1 MASWTT
7 PDLSR
12 LPRRPLDLPDV
23 RSGGRRG
30 PRAALRHRRGVAPP
44 GQGLRRGLGAGAP
57 SARCGRR
64 RRPPRPRARRAGR
77 VREARQRARWSTML
91 WRMTA
96 RASLETRRNGR
107 AGIPRRGSPQW
118 WGRSVD
124 EVDAVTLPA
133 PRRRPR
139 PACDPRAPS
148 ADVRRCR
155 TSSRSRSPARPRTG
169 RPTRTDTQLRTSA
182 TAGRAPRAPPALFFG
197 SCAAVRGV
205 PIALCRGYVTSHCDR
220 ICRDRISRAPRAAE
234 RLRSETEHDA
244 GGDVPSVFS
253 AVVELVEPLLDAEHA
268 VHEGGRLRRLPSPC
282 STVT

>member
-1 MASWTT
+1 MQPAATS
-7 PDLSR
+7 PAPSR
-12 LPRRPLDLPDV
+12 AP
-23 RSGGRRG
+23 SGPG
-30 PRAALRHRRGVAPP
+30 PRSASAGEMVDDALENDSTRVP
-44 GQGLRRGLGAGAP
+44 GDAEK
-57 SARCGRR
+57 
-64 RRPPRPRARRAGR
+64 RPRGNPATR
-77 VREARQRARWSTML
+77 VPAVV
-91 WRMTA
+91 
-96 RASLETRRNGR
+96 
-107 AGIPRRGSPQW
+107 
-118 WGRSVD
+118 GRSVD

-155 TSSRSRSPARPRTG
+155 TSSRSRSPARPRTR

-197 SCAAVRGV
+197 ICAAVRGV

-234 RLRSETEHDA
+234 RLRSETEHDS